1 MVDALAQETDRQH
14 LIETLDREDGLKLK
28 LEAAQKEVEHLKRRA
43 IGHGSQLQELND
55 LLEAEEAKTY
65 AERVARENA
74 EATVCRYR
82 AEALEA
88 KRKERVANEHCDEAE
103 SEVLRLQRDLATER
117 CMMATAK
124 RLLGQVRE
132 DLVLAEANW
141 RGGDEQLRDAK
152 AKVNTMD
159 HDLAISNDRVR
170 ILEDQARDLVEANLK
185 QHQKV
190 ECVELALRTRT
201 CELEDSN
208 MKLRDS
214 MERYKDLEAAHQK
227 CTLSAATATI
237 ASAAAELGGAHADKW
252 SLHSVHKR
260 KKSGNR
266 VRWASSSELRQVP
279 SSDDSMGDRM
289 IDKLTLSTVENQT
302 NVDPGALVCSESAI
316 SNLVPASVV
325 VCRVGLSK
333 TSGKNLNRPREFV
346 KDPPWR
352 LLYWLRPD
360 SLRFLCRTC
369 LGR

>member
-1 MVDALAQETDRQH
+1 MNDAQIQEIDRQH
-14 LIETLDREDGLKLK
+14 LIEILNREDGLMLK
-28 LEAAQKEVEHLKRRA
+28 LEAAQKEVEQLKGRA
-43 IGHGSQLQELND
+43 IAHEYQLHEIND

-74 EATVCRYR
+74 EATVCHYR

-103 SEVLRLQRDLATER
+103 SEILRLQKELATER
-117 CMMATAK
+117 CMMATAN
-124 RLLGQVRE
+124 RLLGQARE

-141 RGGDEQLRDAK
+141 RGSYEQLRAAK
-152 AKVNTMD
+152 AKVNTLH

-170 ILEDQARDLVEANLK
+170 ILEDQADDLVEANLK

-190 ECVELALRTRT
+190 ECAELALRTMA

-208 MKLRDS
+208 MKLCDS
-214 MERYKDLEAAHQK
+214 MERHKDLELAHK
-227 CTLSAATATI
+227 RCTLSTAAV

-252 SLHSVHKR
+252 SLHSVYKR
-260 KKSGNR
+260 KKSWNR
-266 VRWASSSELRQVP
+266 VRWASSSELWQVP
-279 SSDDSMGDRM
+279 WSDESMGDRM
-289 IDKLTLSTVENQT
+289 IDKLTLSTVETQM
-302 NVDPGALVCSESAI
+302 NVDPGTLVCSESAI
-316 SNLVPASVV
+316 ANPVPASVV
-325 VCRVGLSK
+325 VGEVELLK
-333 TSGKNLNRPREFV
+333 TSGKSLNGPRAIG